1 MKIIVTSKDLGTA
14 QHGTNN
20 VNTCNWIKWTIW
32 SLLKHNELP
41 RVLRNG
47 TCKQFF
53 IVFILQQPTVWS
65 VNSFYISYWSNIHT
79 QSILLIIFILFIW
92 LHARHMES
100 LSFVVFIY
108 LLFIS
113 ALPLYLIVSVRGTL
127 SCSLSYSTHRYRA
140 YLIIIFVDRE
150 LTNVAL
156 TKIRETGLIWI
167 CFLHIT
173 F

>member
-14 QHGTNN
+14 QHGTND

-79 QSILLIIFILFIW
+79 QPILLIIFIFIH
-92 LHARHMES
+92 LVTCSTYGISVFRC
-100 LSFVVFIY
+100 VFIVVIY
-108 LLFIS
+108 FSITTIPHS
-113 ALPLYLIVSVRGTL
+113 E
-127 SCSLSYSTHRYRA
+127 CKMN
-140 YLIIIFVDRE
+140 IIM
-150 LTNVAL
+150 
-156 TKIRETGLIWI
+156 
-167 CFLHIT
+167 
-173 F
+173 